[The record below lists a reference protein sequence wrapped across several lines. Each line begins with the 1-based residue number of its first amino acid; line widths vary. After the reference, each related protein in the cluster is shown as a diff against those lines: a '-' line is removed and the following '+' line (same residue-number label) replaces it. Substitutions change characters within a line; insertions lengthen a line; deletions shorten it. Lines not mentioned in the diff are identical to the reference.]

1 LNQLDQNLI
10 QKRDFI
16 IKALYYGLWAGFVFL
31 LLFYGLPL
39 VSPFIFAFFFAFIIR
54 RLAVRTRNKVR
65 LPLKLICGV
74 YVLIFYST
82 VGLLLASLGIGAVAK
97 LAEFVGN
104 IPDLYDNT
112 IQPLLNNIFESVRKT
127 VLLMDP
133 SIADSLTGLYD
144 QLLAAVGSMLGN
156 FSGWM
161 LAWIS
166 SMVSSVPLLAIK
178 ILLMII
184 ATFFAAMDFDKFTNY
199 VSRQISPERKI
210 LLMHVREYLTGTVL
224 RVLRAYGIIMS
235 ITAIE
240 LSIGLTIIGINNAV
254 IVALCIALFDILPV
268 FGTGGIMI
276 PWAIITL
283 ILGDIKMGVSILVIY
298 LIVTVVRNIIEPKI
312 VGPQLGLHPLVTLM
326 SLFVGA
332 QLFGVL
338 GLFGFPIAL
347 SLLLHLNNK
356 GYIHIFK

>member
-1 LNQLDQNLI
+1 MNQLDQNLN
-10 QKRDFI
+10 QKREFI
-16 IKALYYGLWAGFVFL
+16 IKAFYYGLWAGLVFL
-31 LLFYGLPL
+31 ILYYGLGL
-39 VSPFIFAFFFAFIIR
+39 VSPFIFAFLFAFVIR
-54 RLAVRTRNKVR
+54 RLAVRTRNRIR
-65 LPLKLICGV
+65 LPLKLICAI

-82 VGLLLASLGIGAVAK
+82 IGLLLTFLGIGAVAK

-104 IPDLYDNT
+104 IPDLYDSLF
-112 IQPLLNNIFESVRKT
+112 QPLLNNIFESIRKT

-133 SIADSLTGLYD
+133 TIADSLTGLYD
-144 QLLAAVGSMLGN
+144 QLLASVGSMLGD

-166 SMVSSVPLLAIK
+166 NLVSSVPGLAIK

-199 VSRQISPERKI
+199 ISRQISPERKV
-210 LLMHVREYLTGTVL
+210 LLIHIRDFLTGTVL

-240 LSIGLTIIGINNAV
+240 LSIGLTIIGIPNA
-254 IVALCIALFDILPV
+254 ILIALVIALFDILPV
-268 FGTGGIMI
+268 LGTGGVMI

-283 ILGDIKMGVSILVIY
+283 ILGDYKMGLSILVVYI
-298 LIVTVVRNIIEPKI
+298 IVTVVRNVIEPKI

-338 GLFGFPIAL
+338 GLFGFPITL

-356 GYIHIFK
+356 GVIHIFK

>member
-1 LNQLDQNLI
+1 MNQLDQGLLH
-10 QKRDFI
+10 KRDFI
-16 IKALYYGLWAGFVFL
+16 IKALYFGLWAGMAFL
-31 LLFYGLPL
+31 LLFYALPL
-39 VSPFIFAFFFAFIIR
+39 VTPFIFAFLFAFVVR
-54 RLAVRTRNKVR
+54 RLAVRTRNKIR
-65 LPLKLICGV
+65 LPLRLICAV
-74 YVLIFYST
+74 YVFVFYCT
-82 VGLLLASLGIGAVAK
+82 IGVLLSFLGIGAVAK

-104 IPDLYDNT
+104 IPDLYDSL

-144 QLLAAVGSMLGN
+144 QLLTSVGSMLGD

-161 LAWIS
+161 LSIIS
-166 SMVSSVPLLAIK
+166 NLVASVPVLAIK

-199 VSRQISPERKI
+199 VSRQISPEQKI
-210 LLMHVREYLTGTVL
+210 LLMHIRDYLTGTVL

-240 LSIGLTIIGINNAV
+240 LSIGLTIIGINNSV
-254 IVALCIALFDILPV
+254 LVALSIAIFDILPV

-283 ILGDIKMGVSILVIY
+283 VLGDFRMGISILGIY
-298 LIVTVVRNIIEPKI
+298 LVVTVVRNIIEPKI

-338 GLFGFPIAL
+338 GLFGFPIGL
-347 SLLLHLNNK
+347 SLLLYLNNK
-356 GYIHIFK
+356 GFIHIFK

>member
-1 LNQLDQNLI
+1 LNQLDQGLI

-31 LLFYGLPL
+31 LLYFGLPL
-39 VSPFIFAFFFAFIIR
+39 VTPFIFAFLFAFIIR
-54 RLAVRTRNKVR
+54 RLAVRTRNNIR
-65 LPLKLICGV
+65 LPLRLICAV

-82 VGLLLASLGIGAVAK
+82 IGLLLTFLGIGAVAK

-104 IPDLYDNT
+104 IPDLYDSLF
-112 IQPLLNNIFESVRKT
+112 QPLLNNIFESIRKA
-127 VLLMDP
+127 VFLMDP
-133 SIADSLTGLYD
+133 TIADSLTGLYD
-144 QLLAAVGSMLGN
+144 QLLTAVGSMLGD

-161 LAWIS
+161 LSFIS
-166 SMVSSVPLLAIK
+166 NLVASVPVMAIK

-210 LLMHVREYLTGTVL
+210 LLMHIRDYLTGTVL
-224 RVLRAYGIIMS
+224 RVIRAYGIIMS

-240 LSIGLTIIGINNAV
+240 LSIGLTILGINNPV
-254 IVALCIALFDILPV
+254 LIALCIALFDILPV
-268 FGTGGIMI
+268 LGTGGIMI
-276 PWAIITL
+276 PWTIITL
-283 ILGDIKMGVSILVIY
+283 ILGDIRMGVSILVIY
-298 LIVTVVRNIIEPKI
+298 LIVTVVRNVIEPKI

-338 GLFGFPIAL
+338 GLFGFPIGL
-347 SLLLHLNNK
+347 SLLLYLNNK
-356 GYIHIFK
+356 GFIHIFK